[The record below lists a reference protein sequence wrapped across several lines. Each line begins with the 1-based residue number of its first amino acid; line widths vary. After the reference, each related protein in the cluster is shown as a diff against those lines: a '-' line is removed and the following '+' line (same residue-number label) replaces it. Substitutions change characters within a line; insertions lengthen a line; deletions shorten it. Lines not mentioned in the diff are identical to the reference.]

1 MMYLKRIQALEIG
14 KDFKNTTELAEYLK
28 TKLSE
33 EFSSLFSKV
42 EVCEQFLLLQLQ
54 SSYLQDK
61 ISTMV

>member
-14 KDFKNTTELAEYLK
+14 KDFKITTELAEYLK
-28 TKLSE
+28 IKLSE
-33 EFSSLFSKV
+33 EYSSLFSKV

-61 ISTMV
+61 VSTMV

>member
-28 TKLSE
+28 NKLSE
-33 EFSSLFSKV
+33 EYSSLFSKV